1 MFRKLVPGALLLI
14 ALAAAATPPATAEET
29 SHLWPRFA
37 VDAGAYQISTSDK
50 IKVAGEIELVGQPI
64 DLSEDIGLPDT
75 ESVISLKLDWA
86 FAERHSIEFDYWS
99 LDRSGSRSIRRDIEI
114 GGVVFPIGAEAS
126 VDFDTTSIGA
136 AYTYWFMRRESF
148 GLGGTFGLVYLSLDA
163 SASASVELGGG
174 GGSVSRGTS
183 ASTDLPVPMIGLS
196 VKGSPWHRLV
206 LYGKARIL
214 PSVTVGDYSGS
225 AGLYA
230 LGADFYVW
238 GPLALGASFDGTYY
252 DADVDRSDWNGSV
265 DLSTNGF
272 RFYLRAAF

>member
-1 MFRKLVPGALLLI
+1 MFRKLTFSSSALL
-14 ALAAAATPPATAEET
+14 ALAVSSLAPAAAEET
-29 SHLWPRFA
+29 HHLWPRFTI
-37 VDAGAYQISTSDK
+37 DAGAYQVSTSDK
-50 IKVAGEIELVGQPI
+50 IKVAGEIELLGRPV
-64 DLSEDIGLPDT
+64 DLAEDVGLPDT
-75 ESVISLKLDWA
+75 ESVLGLRLGWA
-86 FAERHSIEFDYWS
+86 FAERHSIELDYWS

-114 GGVVFPIGAEAS
+114 GGIVFPIGAEAS

-136 AYTYWFMRRESF
+136 AYTYWFMRHERF
-148 GLGGTFGLVYLSLDA
+148 GLGGTFGLVYLGLDARA
-163 SASASVELGGG
+163 SASAEFGGV
-174 GGSVSRGTS
+174 GGSVSESTS

-206 LYGKARIL
+206 LYGRASIL

-225 AGLYA
+225 AGLYS

-252 DADVDRSDWNGSV
+252 DADVEKESWDGSV

>member
-1 MFRKLVPGALLLI
+1 M
-14 ALAAAATPPATAEET
+14 
-29 SHLWPRFA
+29 
-37 VDAGAYQISTSDK
+37 
-50 IKVAGEIELVGQPI
+50 
-64 DLSEDIGLPDT
+64 
-75 ESVISLKLDWA
+75 
-86 FAERHSIEFDYWS
+86 
-99 LDRSGSRSIRRDIEI
+99 
-114 GGVVFPIGAEAS
+114 
-126 VDFDTTSIGA
+126 
-136 AYTYWFMRRESF
+136 
-148 GLGGTFGLVYLSLDA
+148 
-163 SASASVELGGG
+163 
-174 GGSVSRGTS
+174 GGSVSESTS

-206 LYGKARIL
+206 LYGRASIL

-252 DADVDRSDWNGSV
+252 DADVDKERWDGSV